1 MLDTLIKD
9 LDDLRNG
16 DAALLVAAW
25 LSSIH
30 IKCSAMKMIE
40 SRCYFGSM
48 INQEQI
54 V

>member
-9 LDDLRNG
+9 FDDSRNG

-30 IKCSAMKMIE
+30 IKCSAMTMIAL
-40 SRCYFGSM
+40 RCYFGSM